1 MEHTRTHGEIIS
13 EITVPAA
20 DVQANYDALQKTL
33 DVVHSNDRCT
43 VKIGRYSDGV
53 HFIVKRISERQTFGR
68 PSFHTNAP
76 HPLPQR

>member
-1 MEHTRTHGEIIS
+1 MEHQRKHGELIS
-13 EITVPAA
+13 EIIAPAA

-53 HFIVKRISERQTFGR
+53 HFIVQHIGNRQ
-68 PSFHTNAP
+68 S
-76 HPLPQR
+76 